1 MGLLYTP
8 EEIARALQAG
18 SEAVRLRLRRG
29 EAGPAGGVGL
39 RVALERPL
47 GWGLV
52 DVNPTWRR
60 RWAGPWTRSPR
71 VRCTGAC
78 ACGAGSRRP

>member
-1 MGLLYTP
+1 VDLLYTP

-18 SEAVRLRLRRG
+18 PEAVRLRLRRG

-47 GWGLV
+47 GWG
-52 DVNPTWRR
+52 W
-60 RWAGPWTRSPR
+60 WT
-71 VRCTGAC
+71 
-78 ACGAGSRRP
+78 